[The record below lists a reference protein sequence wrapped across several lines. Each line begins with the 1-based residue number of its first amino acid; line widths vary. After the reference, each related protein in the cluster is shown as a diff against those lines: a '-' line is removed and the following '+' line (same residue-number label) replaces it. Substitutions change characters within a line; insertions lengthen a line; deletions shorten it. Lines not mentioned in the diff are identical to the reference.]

1 MFRNPDK
8 NQSFPEMEERIQRL
22 WEADQ
27 SFQKSVAQRPAGKPF
42 VFNDGPPFATGLP
55 HYGHLLAGTIKDI
68 VPRYWTMKGYRVERR
83 FGWDCHG
90 LPIENLIQDKL
101 SLHTVKDILAY
112 GVDKFNEA
120 CRANVLTYTQEW
132 RKTVARMGRWVDFD
146 NEYKTM
152 DRSFMESVWWVF
164 KQCFDKGLIYQGYRI
179 QPYSPALATS
189 LSNFEVNQAYRDRQ
203 DPSVTLTFPLETAH
217 GQAPADGEELM
228 LVWTTTPWTLP
239 SNMAIALHPDLDY
252 TLVRFEGKKY
262 WVAEARRLAYFPEP
276 KAKKGKEP
284 GAGAA
289 TAGSHTADPAGI
301 TYAASAPMPAQES
314 AGPKPGGPGSPLAV
328 VLETRKGSAFAGRRY
343 KPLFQYMPYMT
354 EKQYTILMAD
364 FVSADDGAGAVH
376 IAPSF
381 GEEDF
386 QLGQKEGLGLFD
398 PLDADGKF
406 THLVPEW
413 IGIGAK
419 DADKLILHHLKG
431 QGRVFKHETLVHSYP
446 HCWRTDVPLLY
457 RAQKNW
463 FLAVDKPITSAEGET
478 KTLKEWMIHCNRQI
492 NWVPEHIKTGRFG
505 KWLEGARDWNL
516 SRNRFWGTCIP
527 IWIADDGDMLCVGSV
542 EELQAL
548 SGVKADDLHKHVV
561 DKIIIKTKNKKIF
574 DPQGKEY
581 RRTPEVLDCWFESGS
596 MPYAQRHHPF
606 EGADAFAANFPPD
619 FIAEGLDQTRGWFYT
634 LTVLGAALFQ
644 KPAFKNV
651 IVNGIILAED
661 GQKMSKRLRNY
672 PDPNELIDRTGADAI
687 RLFMIDS
694 AAVKAEELKF
704 SETGVKNIVRA
715 VLLPLWNS
723 LSLFTTYANADMA
736 KGQLAWRPGPESGK
750 SARSENELDRWIL
763 SDLQQLLRKIQAEMD
778 AYRLYNVVPA
788 VVEFIDDLTNWY
800 IRRSRRRFWKSDND
814 LDKNQAYATLYRV
827 LVDFSKVL
835 APFLP
840 FLAEEIYQVLVR
852 ESTRVDALV
861 ASSDAL
867 TRGHAV
873 PVSVHLC
880 DFPVFDAALFDEAL
894 NAKMARVR
902 QAVNLGRSL
911 RSQHNIKNRQPLRQL
926 IVVVRNEAQK
936 REILD
941 MEDLI
946 REEMNVKAVV
956 VSLDE
961 SSLVTYKAK
970 ANFKS
975 LGARLGKAM
984 KSVAEKVAKL
994 SHEEI
999 KSVLS
1004 GRPLKME
1011 EGEILAED
1019 IQVVRETREG
1029 LVVEASPDLTVALD
1043 TAIDHALRLEML
1055 ARESVSKI
1063 QNLRKDGGLEVTDTV
1078 MVEVRTGSKLFREAL
1093 ETHFAYITAEVLA
1106 DSLRF
1111 SESVRDVEENSLD
1124 VSGEIA
1130 VFSVSKKV

>member
-8 NQSFPEMEERIQRL
+8 SQSFPDMEARLQKL
-22 WEADQ
+22 WEADD
-27 SFQKSVAQRPAGKPF
+27 SFKKSVAARPADKAF
-42 VFNDGPPFATGLP
+42 IFNDGPPFATGLP

-90 LPIENLIQDKL
+90 LPIENIIQDKL
-101 SLHTVKDILAY
+101 KLHTVRDINEY
-112 GVDKFNEA
+112 GVGNFNEA
-120 CRANVLTYTQEW
+120 CRAGVLTYTQEW
-132 RKTVARMGRWVDFD
+132 RKTVSRMGRWVDFD

-152 DRSFMESVWWVF
+152 DLTFMESVWWVF

-189 LSNFEVNQAYRDRQ
+189 LSNFEVNQGYKDRQ
-203 DPSVTLTFPLETAH
+203 DPSVTLAFPLERL
-217 GQAPADGEELM
+217 PGEDEDEEV

-262 WVAEARRLAYFPEP
+262 WIAEARRTAYFPEAKP
-276 KAKKGKEP
+276 AKKGKPDTAP
-284 GAGAA
+284 GAQLPTG
-289 TAGSHTADPAGI
+289 GGP
-301 TYAASAPMPAQES
+301 ASALPEHA
-314 AGPKPGGPGSPLAV
+314 LAE
-328 VLETRKGSAFAGRRY
+328 VLETRKGASFAGRRY

-354 EKQYTILMAD
+354 DKQYTILMAD
-364 FVSADDGAGAVH
+364 FVTAEDGAGSVH

-398 PLDADGKF
+398 PLDAEGKF

-413 IGIGAK
+413 TGVGAK
-419 DADKLILHHLKG
+419 DADKSILHHLKS
-431 QGRVFKHETLVHSYP
+431 QGRVFKHETFVHSYP

-463 FLAVDKPITSAEGET
+463 FMSLEKEITSADGVT
-478 KTLKEWMIHCNRQI
+478 KTLKDWMIHCNKQI
-492 NWVPEHIKTGRFG
+492 NWVPDHIKAGRFG

-527 IWIADDGDMLCVGSV
+527 VWLAEDGDMLCVGSV
-542 EELQAL
+542 AELQAL
-548 SGVKADDLHKHVV
+548 TGQKVDDLHKHIV
-561 DKIIIKTKNKKIF
+561 DPLIIKTKDKKTF
-574 DPQGKEY
+574 DAAGKEY

-596 MPYAQRHHPF
+596 MPYAQPHYPF
-606 EGADAFAANFPPD
+606 ENADWFKGNFPAD

-661 GQKMSKRLRNY
+661 GQKMSKRLKNY
-672 PDPNELIDRTGADAI
+672 PDPNELIDRTSADAI
-687 RLFMIDS
+687 RLFMCDS
-694 AAVKAEELKF
+694 AAVKGEELKF
-704 SETGVKNIVRA
+704 SEVGVKNIVRA

-723 LSLFTTYANADMA
+723 LSLFVTYANADEG
-736 KGQLAWRPGPESGK
+736 KGQLTWRPGDDFH
-750 SARSENELDRWIL
+750 SENELDRWIL
-763 SDLQQLLRKIQAEMD
+763 SDLQQLLSKVQAEMD
-778 AYRLYNVVPA
+778 AYRLFNVVPA

-800 IRRSRRRFWKSDND
+800 IRRSRRRFWKSEDD
-814 LDKNQAYATLYRV
+814 QDKNYAYATLYRV
-827 LVDFSKVL
+827 LVEFSKVL

-840 FLAEEIYQVLVR
+840 FLAEEIYQILVR
-852 ESTRVDALV
+852 EPGTAGQLRKAADGSAL
-861 ASSDAL
+861 
-867 TRGHAV
+867 

-880 DFPVFDAALFDEAL
+880 DFPVFDAALHDPAL

-911 RSQHNIKNRQPLRQL
+911 RSQHNIKNRQPLRTL
-926 IVVVRNEAQK
+926 IVVVRNEQQK

-946 REEMNVKAVV
+946 REELNVKSVE

-961 SSLVTYKAK
+961 SSLVTYKGK

-975 LGARLGKAM
+975 LGARLGKSM
-984 KSVAEKVAKL
+984 KTVAEKVAKL

-1004 GRPLKME
+1004 GKPFSIE
-1011 EGEILAED
+1011 EGELTAED
-1019 IQVVRETREG
+1019 ILVVRETREG
-1029 LVVEASPDLTVALD
+1029 LVVEASQELTLALD
-1043 TAIDHALRLEML
+1043 TAVDHGLRLEML

-1063 QNLRKDGGLEVTDTV
+1063 QNLRKDSGFEVTDRVVVSVKTAS
-1078 MVEVRTGSKLFREAL
+1078 GLFREAL
-1093 ETHFAYITAEVLA
+1093 ETHFTYITAEVLA
-1106 DSLRF
+1106 SSLGF
-1111 SESVRDVEENSLD
+1111 SEAVSAEDGNSLD
-1124 VSGEIA
+1124 INGEIA

>member
-1 MFRNPDK
+1 MEVRLQKLWDADDSFR
-8 NQSFPEMEERIQRL
+8 
-22 WEADQ
+22 
-27 SFQKSVAQRPAGKPF
+27 KSVEARPADKTF
-42 VFNDGPPFATGLP
+42 IFNDGPPFATGLP

-68 VPRYWTMKGYRVERR
+68 VPRYWTMKGHRVERR

-90 LPIENLIQDKL
+90 LPIENIIQDKL
-101 SLHTVKDILAY
+101 GLHTVRDINEY

-120 CRANVLTYTQEW
+120 CRAGVLTYTKEW
-132 RKTVARMGRWVDFD
+132 RKTVSRMGRWVDFD

-152 DRSFMESVWWVF
+152 DMTFMESVWWVF

-189 LSNFEVNQAYRDRQ
+189 LSNFEVNQGYKDRQ
-203 DPSVTLTFPLETAH
+203 DPSVTLQFPLERLH
-217 GQAPADGEELM
+217 GETEDEEM

-252 TLVRFEGKKY
+252 ALVRFEGKKY
-262 WVAEARRLAYFPEP
+262 WVAESRRTAYFPEA
-276 KAKKGKEP
+276 KADKKGKP
-284 GAGAA
+284 
-289 TAGSHTADPAGI
+289 TDPAKPHA
-301 TYAASAPMPAQES
+301 THSASVAE
-314 AGPKPGGPGSPLAV
+314 
-328 VLETRKGSAFAGRRY
+328 VLETRKGATFAGRRY

-364 FVSADDGAGAVH
+364 FVNAEDGAGSVH

-386 QLGQKEGLGLFD
+386 QLGRKEGLGLFD
-398 PLDADGKF
+398 PLDAEGKF

-413 IGIGAK
+413 TGVGAK
-419 DADKLILHHLKG
+419 DADKSILHRLKSE
-431 QGRVFKHETLVHSYP
+431 GRVFKHETFVHSYP

-463 FLAVDKPITSAEGET
+463 FLSLDKEITSAEGET
-478 KTLKEWMIHCNRQI
+478 KTLKEWMIHCNKQI
-492 NWVPEHIKTGRFG
+492 NWVPDHIKTGRFG
-505 KWLEGARDWNL
+505 KWLDGARDWNL

-527 IWIADDGDMLCVGSV
+527 IWLSEDGDSLCVGSV
-542 EELQAL
+542 DELQAL
-548 SGVKADDLHKHVV
+548 SGVKVNDLHKHVV
-561 DKIIIKTKNKKIF
+561 DQIVIRTKDGKTF
-574 DPQGKEY
+574 DPAGKEY

-596 MPYAQRHHPF
+596 MPYAQPHYPF
-606 EGADAFAANFPPD
+606 ENREWFNNNFPAD

-661 GQKMSKRLRNY
+661 GQKMSKRLKNY
-672 PDPNELIDRTGADAI
+672 PDPNELIDRTSADAI

-694 AAVKAEELKF
+694 AAVKGEELKF
-704 SETGVKNIVRA
+704 SEAGVKNIMRA

-723 LSLFTTYANADMA
+723 LSLFVTYANADVG
-736 KGQLAWRPGPESGK
+736 KGQLTWRPGDTAISG
-750 SARSENELDRWIL
+750 NELDRWIL
-763 SDLQQLLRKIQAEMD
+763 SDLQELLSKVQAEMD
-778 AYRLYNVVPA
+778 AYRLFNVVPA

-800 IRRSRRRFWKSDND
+800 IRRSRRRFWKSEDD
-814 LDKNQAYATLYRV
+814 QDKNFAYATLYRV

-840 FLAEEIYQVLVR
+840 FLAEELYQVLVR
-852 ESTRVDALV
+852 EPGESGEAGF
-861 ASSDAL
+861 ASGSV
-867 TRGHAV
+867 HAEPNQAQHAGLMV
-873 PVSVHLC
+873 PISVHLC
-880 DFPVFDAALFDEAL
+880 DFPVFDPKLHDPAL

-926 IVVVRNEAQK
+926 IVVVRNERQK
-936 REILD
+936 LEILA

-946 REEMNVKAVV
+946 REELNVKSVE

-961 SSLVTYKAK
+961 SSLVTYKGR

-975 LGARLGKAM
+975 LGAKLGKAM
-984 KSVAEKVAKL
+984 KTVAEKVAKL

-1004 GRPLKME
+1004 GKPFQVE
-1011 EGEILAED
+1011 EGELTAED
-1019 IQVVRETREG
+1019 IIVVRETRDG
-1029 LVVEASPDLTVALD
+1029 LVVEASPELTVALD
-1043 TAIDHALRLEML
+1043 TAVDHGLRLEML

-1063 QNLRKDGGLEVTDTV
+1063 QNLRKDSGFEVTDR
-1078 MVEVRTGSKLFREAL
+1078 VEVSVKTGSLLFREAL
-1093 ETHFAYITAEVLA
+1093 EIHFTYITAEVLA
-1106 DSLRF
+1106 SSLGF
-1111 SESVRDVEENSLD
+1111 SETVTVEDANSLD
-1124 VSGEIA
+1124 INGEIA

>member
-1 MFRNPDK
+1 MFRSPGK
-8 NQSFPEMEERIQRL
+8 NQSFPEMERRLLKL
-22 WEADQ
+22 WEADD
-27 SFQKSVAQRPAGKPF
+27 SFRKSVEARPAGKAF
-42 VFNDGPPFATGLP
+42 IFNDGPPFATGLP

-101 SLHTVKDILAY
+101 NLKTVRDIHDY

-120 CRANVLTYTQEW
+120 CRASVLTYTAEW
-132 RKTVARMGRWVDFD
+132 RKTVGRMGRWVDFD

-152 DRSFMESVWWVF
+152 DATFMESVWWVF

-203 DPSVTLTFPLETAH
+203 DPSVTLAFQLE
-217 GQAPADGEELM
+217 APHHVADHHAPTTVEESDEQI

-239 SNMAIALHPDLDY
+239 GNMAIALHPELDY
-252 TLVRFEGKKY
+252 TLVRHEGKKY
-262 WVAEARRLAYFPEP
+262 WIAEARRAAYFPEP
-276 KAKKGKEP
+276 KAGKKSE
-284 GAGAA
+284 
-289 TAGSHTADPAGI
+289 
-301 TYAASAPMPAQES
+301 
-314 AGPKPGGPGSPLAV
+314 
-328 VLETRKGSAFAGRRY
+328 VLETRKGRDFAGRRY

-354 EKQYTILMAD
+354 DKQYTILMAD
-364 FVSADDGAGAVH
+364 FVSAEDGAGSVH

-386 QLGQKEGLGLFD
+386 QLGKAEGLGLFD
-398 PLDADGKF
+398 PLDAEGKF

-413 IGIGAK
+413 QGIGAK
-419 DADKLILHHLKG
+419 DADKSILQHLKA
-431 QGRVFKHETLVHSYP
+431 QGRVFRHETLVHSYP

-463 FLAVDKPITSAEGET
+463 FLSLEKEITSAPDASSAGVT
-478 KTLKEWMIHCNRQI
+478 KTLKQWMIDGNRQI
-492 NWVPEHIKTGRFG
+492 NWVPDHIKGGRFG

-527 IWIADDGDMLCVGSV
+527 IWLAEDGDMLCVGSV
-542 EELQAL
+542 AELEAL
-548 SGVKADDLHKHVV
+548 TGKQVRDLHKHIV
-561 DKIIIKTKNKKIF
+561 DPLVIRTKDGKTY
-574 DPQGKEY
+574 DPAGKEY

-596 MPYAQRHHPF
+596 MPYAQPHYPF
-606 EGADAFAANFPPD
+606 ENKEWFARNFPAD

-661 GQKMSKRLRNY
+661 GQKMSKRLKNY
-672 PDPNELIDRTGADAI
+672 PDPNELIDRTSADAI

-704 SETGVKNIVRA
+704 SETGVKNITRA

-723 LSLFTTYANADMA
+723 LSLFATYANADA
-736 KGQLAWRPGPESGK
+736 GKGQLTWRPGQDLK
-750 SARSENELDRWIL
+750 SENELDRWIL
-763 SDLQQLLRKIQAEMD
+763 SDLQQLLAKVQAEMD
-778 AYRLYNVVPA
+778 AYRLFNVVPA

-800 IRRSRRRFWKSDND
+800 IRRSRRRFWKSEND
-814 LDKNQAYATLYRV
+814 QDKNFAYATLYRV

-840 FLAEEIYQVLVR
+840 FLAEELYQILVR
-852 ESTRVDALV
+852 EPGESGKAVF
-861 ASSDAL
+861 ASGSVPSEANPGDSMQ
-867 TRGHAV
+867 

-880 DFPVFDAALFDEAL
+880 DFPVFDAGLHDPAL

-911 RSQHNIKNRQPLRQL
+911 RSQHNLKNRQPLRQL
-926 IVVVRNEAQK
+926 IVVVRNEEQK
-936 REILD
+936 REILG

-946 REEMNVKAVV
+946 REELNVKAVE

-961 SSLVTYKAK
+961 ASLVTYKGK

-984 KSVAEKVAKL
+984 KTVAEKVAKL

-1004 GRPLKME
+1004 GKPFGLE
-1011 EGEILAED
+1011 EGELTAED
-1019 IQVVRETREG
+1019 ILVVRETREG
-1029 LVVEASPDLTVALD
+1029 LVVEASPELTVALD
-1043 TAIDHALRLEML
+1043 TAVDHGLRLEML

-1063 QNLRKDGGLEVTDTV
+1063 QNLRKDSGLEVTDQ
-1078 MVEVRTGSKLFREAL
+1078 VEVSVKTGSQLFREAL
-1093 ETHFAYITAEVLA
+1093 ETHFTYITAEVLA
-1106 DSLRF
+1106 SSLGF
-1111 SESVRDVEENSLD
+1111 SETVREEEGNSLEIN
-1124 VSGEIA
+1124 GEIA

>member
-1 MFRNPDK
+1 MFRSPDK
-8 NQSFPEMEERIQRL
+8 NQSFPEMEARILGL
-22 WEADQ
+22 WEADD
-27 SFQKSVAQRPAGKPF
+27 SFRKSVEGRPASKPF

-68 VPRYWTMKGYRVERR
+68 VPRYWTMKGHRVERR

-90 LPIENLIQDKL
+90 LPIENIIQDKL
-101 SLHTVKDILAY
+101 ALHTVKDITTY

-120 CRANVLTYTQEW
+120 CRAGVLTYTSEW
-132 RKTVARMGRWVDFD
+132 RKTVSRMGRWVDFD

-152 DRSFMESVWWVF
+152 DLDFMESVWWVF

-189 LSNFEVNQAYRDRQ
+189 LSNFEVNQGYKDRQ
-203 DPSVTLTFPLETAH
+203 DPSVTLSFVLEHAH
-217 GQAPADGEELM
+217 GAPAGDEHEQI

-252 TLVRFEGKKY
+252 MLVKHDGKKY
-262 WVAEARRLAYFPEP
+262 WIAEARRSVYFPDP
-276 KAKKGKEP
+276 KAKKGEP
-284 GAGAA
+284 APAA
-289 TAGSHTADPAGI
+289 DWEI
-301 TYAASAPMPAQES
+301 
-314 AGPKPGGPGSPLAV
+314 LA
-328 VLETRKGSAFAGRRY
+328 TRKGKDFAGRRY
-343 KPLFQYMPYMT
+343 KPLFEYMPYMT

-364 FVSADDGAGAVH
+364 FVSADDGSGSVH
-376 IAPSF
+376 MAPTF

-406 THLVPEW
+406 TDLVPDW
-413 IGIGAK
+413 KGIGAK
-419 DADKLILHHLKG
+419 DADKAILHKLKAD
-431 QGRVFKHETLVHSYP
+431 GRVFKHETFVHSYP

-463 FLAVDKPITSAEGET
+463 FLNLEKAITSSDGVT
-478 KTLKEWMIHCNRQI
+478 KTLKEWMIHCNQQI
-492 NWVPEHIKTGRFG
+492 NWVPDHIKGGRFG

-527 IWIADDGDMLCVGSV
+527 IWLADDGDMLCVGGV
-542 EELQAL
+542 EELCRLTGAK
-548 SGVKADDLHKHVV
+548 VDDLHKHVIDPLV
-561 DKIIIKTKNKKIF
+561 IRTKDKKTF
-574 DPQGKEY
+574 DAAGKEY

-606 EGADAFAANFPPD
+606 ENADSFAANFPPD

-661 GQKMSKRLRNY
+661 GQKMSKRLKNY
-672 PDPNELIDRTGADAI
+672 PDPNDLIDRTCADAI

-694 AAVKAEELKF
+694 AAVKGEELKF

-723 LSLFTTYANADMA
+723 LSLFTTYANADEA
-736 KGQLAWRPGPESGK
+736 KGQLSWKPGLAVASD
-750 SARSENELDRWIL
+750 NELDRWIL
-763 SDLQQLLRKIQAEMD
+763 SDLQQLLQKIQAEMD
-778 AYRLYNVVPA
+778 AFRLYNVVPA

-800 IRRSRRRFWKSDND
+800 IRRSRRRFWKSEND
-814 LDKNQAYATLYRV
+814 QDKNQAYATLYRV
-827 LVDFSKVL
+827 LVEFSKVL

-840 FLAEEIYQVLVR
+840 FLAEELYQILVR
-852 ESTRVDALV
+852 ELPGNKHPVSVHDEPKPK
-861 ASSDAL
+861 
-867 TRGHAV
+867 

-880 DFPVFDAALFDEAL
+880 DFPVFDAKLHDPAL
-894 NAKMARVR
+894 NSKMARVR

-911 RSQHNIKNRQPLRQL
+911 RSQHNIKNRQPLREL

-941 MEDLI
+941 MADLI
-946 REEMNVKAVV
+946 RDELNVKGVE

-961 SSLVTYKAK
+961 SSLVTYKGK

-975 LGARLGKAM
+975 LGAKLGKAM
-984 KSVAEKVAKL
+984 KTVAEKVAKL

-1004 GRPLKME
+1004 GTPLKLE
-1011 EGEILAED
+1011 EGELVAED
-1019 IQVVRETREG
+1019 ITVVRETREG
-1029 LVVEASPDLTVALD
+1029 LVVEASSDLTVALD

-1063 QNLRKDGGLEVTDTV
+1063 QNLRKDSGFEVTDQ
-1078 MVEVRTGSKLFREAL
+1078 VEVHVKTASPLFREAL

-1106 DSLRF
+1106 GSLGVTDAKPQGN
-1111 SESVRDVEENSLD
+1111 EDSLD
-1124 VSGEIA
+1124 VNGEIA